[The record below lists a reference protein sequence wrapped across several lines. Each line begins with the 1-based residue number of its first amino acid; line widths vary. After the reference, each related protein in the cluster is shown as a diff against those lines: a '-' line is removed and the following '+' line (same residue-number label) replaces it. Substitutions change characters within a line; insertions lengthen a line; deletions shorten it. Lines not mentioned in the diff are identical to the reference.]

1 MPMELGSGIAL
12 GGLCVSAAAVA
23 ITAIRSK
30 AAEKK
35 DESMGK
41 GHCLDH
47 SGIDV
52 CLKGVNQRL
61 DGVDNWLGEISK
73 DVKELGK
80 KIK

>member
-1 MPMELGSGIAL
+1 MVMVELGSGIAL
-12 GGLCVSAAAVA
+12 GGLCVSAAAVW

-30 AAEKK
+30 TAARRE
-35 DESMGK
+35 EPGNK

-61 DGVDNWLGEISK
+61 DGVDVWLGEISS
-73 DVKELGK
+73 DVKALRERR
-80 KIK
+80 